1 MFVTNSRP
9 PTNTHLC
16 GQIDCGWEV
25 SSIEERLRPRHL
37 LLGHFN
43 LLQLRG
49 VTRSRISAIDWT
61 TRVRGGEREQ
71 TVSVAHN
78 ENMPLIVAVKLHARF
93 IVCGCGS
100 WYRQQQ

>member
-1 MFVTNSRP
+1 MRAIRQRVDVPLSNVDVHNKLSAR
-9 PTNTHLC
+9 TNTHLC

-49 VTRSRISAIDWT
+49 VTRSRISGIDWT
-61 TRVRGGEREQ
+61 KRVRGGESRL
-71 TVSVAHN
+71 SA
-78 ENMPLIVAVKLHARF
+78 LHTMR
-93 IVCGCGS
+93 ICH
-100 WYRQQQ
+100 